1 MKINQWILTFLCL
14 IMLLLCDSCT
24 HKEHQFFIGVSQCSE
39 DEWRGQMNKEIKRE
53 VLFYPGTQLEIRTAK
68 DNNLHQIEDIKYF
81 IHKKVDLLIV
91 APNEA
96 DAITPV
102 IEQAFD
108 AGIPVV
114 LVDRKI
120 RSNKYTAY
128 VGANNYEI
136 GKQVGNY
143 IINRL
148 HGKGNIIE
156 ITGLHGSTPAVERHK
171 GMMESLKNAPEIK
184 IIASAD
190 AGWFKDKAENLLD
203 SILAHHTDID
213 LVFAQN
219 DRMAIG
225 AFQAAAAQGREKD
238 ILFVGIDAVAG
249 KGFGIESVAGG
260 EMDATFIYPTGGD
273 NVVQTAM
280 AILQGKPYDKEIN
293 LSTALV
299 DKSNA
304 RIMQMQTEHISQ
316 LDYKI
321 ELLNGQ
327 LDAYFMRYSAQRMF
341 LYACILIL
349 VLTATLLVFVVRAFW
364 IKNRM
369 NTELS
374 KQKAQLETQRDQL
387 IDLSR
392 QLEEATHAKLSFF
405 TNVSHDFRTPLTLI
419 ADPINQLMES
429 NHCTPQEQ
437 TLLNVVHK
445 NVTILLRLINQIL
458 DFRKFENGKLEINFS
473 QFNAAQSI
481 CEWAESFRSLSYRKH
496 IHFNITV
503 TEHTEEYV
511 LTADAEKL
519 ERILYN
525 LLSNA
530 FKFTPENGQIEI
542 ILSTFRREDSPWL
555 KLSVSDTGKGMS
567 PEHIQHIFER
577 FYQIDIHHTGS
588 GIGLALAKAFTE
600 MHHGQIRVESI
611 KDKGTTF
618 IVEIPMTQP
627 DFHNEQA
634 TNKIIP
640 ESLKEGAVLDADS
653 NMGSSESEENTDEN
667 LPTVLIIDDNQDVR
681 NYIRFLLQQQY
692 DIVEA
697 ENGLEGVKLA
707 LKYVPDAIICD
718 VMMPVM
724 DGMECCRKLKTEMQT
739 SHIPVIMLTAY
750 TMDEQKIKG
759 YECGA
764 DSYLTK
770 PFNGK
775 ILKARLQNLI
785 ENHLRLQNFFTDQ
798 TGMTSKPQLN
808 EADKGFVDKLRKEI
822 EERLSNPDTN
832 VEDLGAALG
841 FSRVQLYRKTKALTG
856 YAPNELLRIARLKKA
871 ASLLAATE
879 KSIAE
884 VTYEVGFSSPSYF
897 TRCFKEFFG
906 ESPTDY
912 LKRIRHGSFI

>member
-53 VLFYPGTQLEIRTAK
+53 ALFYPGTQLEIRTAK

-203 SILAHHTDID
+203 SILAHHMDID

-349 VLTATLLVFVVRAFW
+349 VLTAILLVFVVRAFW

-832 VEDLGAALG
+832 VENLGAALG

-912 LKRIRHGSFI
+912 LKRIR

>member
-1 MKINQWILTFLCL
+1 MKINQWILTFLCF

-349 VLTATLLVFVVRAFW
+349 VLIATLLVFVVRAFW

-832 VEDLGAALG
+832 VENLGAALG

-912 LKRIRHGSFI
+912 LKRIR

>member
-1 MKINQWILTFLCL
+1 MKINQWILTFLCF

-171 GMMESLKNAPEIK
+171 GMTESLKNAPEIN

-912 LKRIRHGSFI
+912 LKRIR

>member
-349 VLTATLLVFVVRAFW
+349 VLTAILLVFVVRAFW

-496 IHFNITV
+496 IHFNITI

-912 LKRIRHGSFI
+912 LKRIR

>member
-1 MKINQWILTFLCL
+1 MRINQWILTFLCL

-171 GMMESLKNAPEIK
+171 GMMKSLKNAPEIK

-912 LKRIRHGSFI
+912 LKRIR

>member
-1 MKINQWILTFLCL
+1 MRINQWILTFLCL

-627 DFHNEQA
+627 DFHNEQT

-912 LKRIRHGSFI
+912 LKRIR

>member
-1 MKINQWILTFLCL
+1 MRINQWILTFLCL

-912 LKRIRHGSFI
+912 LKRIR

>member
-1 MKINQWILTFLCL
+1 MRINQWILTFLCL

-349 VLTATLLVFVVRAFW
+349 VLTAILLVFVVRAFW

-640 ESLKEGAVLDADS
+640 ESLKEDAVLDADS

-832 VEDLGAALG
+832 VENLGAALG

-912 LKRIRHGSFI
+912 LKRIR

>member
-458 DFRKFENGKLEINFS
+458 DFRKFEYGKLEINFS

-912 LKRIRHGSFI
+912 LKRIR

>member
-832 VEDLGAALG
+832 VENLGAALG

-912 LKRIRHGSFI
+912 LKRIR

>member
-81 IHKKVDLLIV
+81 IHKKVDLLVV

-724 DGMECCRKLKTEMQT
+724 DGMECCHKLKTEMQT

-822 EERLSNPDTN
+822 EERLSNPDTK

-912 LKRIRHGSFI
+912 LKRIR

>member
-667 LPTVLIIDDNQDVR
+667 LPTVLIIDDNQDIR

-912 LKRIRHGSFI
+912 LKRIR

>member
-249 KGFGIESVAGG
+249 KGSGIESVAGG

-349 VLTATLLVFVVRAFW
+349 VLTAILLVFVVRAFW

-841 FSRVQLYRKTKALTG
+841 FVECNCTAKQKHLPDMPPMNSCG
-856 YAPNELLRIARLKKA
+856 
-871 ASLLAATE
+871 
-879 KSIAE
+879 
-884 VTYEVGFSSPSYF
+884 
-897 TRCFKEFFG
+897 
-906 ESPTDY
+906 
-912 LKRIRHGSFI
+912 

>member
-203 SILAHHTDID
+203 SILAHHMDID

-640 ESLKEGAVLDADS
+640 GSLKEGAVLDADS

-832 VEDLGAALG
+832 VENLGAALG

-912 LKRIRHGSFI
+912 LKRIR

>member
-1 MKINQWILTFLCL
+1 MKINQWILTFLCF

-349 VLTATLLVFVVRAFW
+349 VLTAILLVFVVRAFW

-640 ESLKEGAVLDADS
+640 ESLKEDAVLDADS

-832 VEDLGAALG
+832 VENLGAALG

-912 LKRIRHGSFI
+912 LKRIR

>member
-349 VLTATLLVFVVRAFW
+349 VLTAILLVFVVRAFW

-912 LKRIRHGSFI
+912 LKRIR

>member
-1 MKINQWILTFLCL
+1 MKINQWILTFLCF

-912 LKRIRHGSFI
+912 LKRIR

>member
-171 GMMESLKNAPEIK
+171 GMTESLKNAPEIN

-832 VEDLGAALG
+832 VENLGAALG

-912 LKRIRHGSFI
+912 LKRIR

>member
-171 GMMESLKNAPEIK
+171 GMMESLRNAPEIK

-249 KGFGIESVAGG
+249 KGFGVESVAGG

-832 VEDLGAALG
+832 VENLGAALG

-912 LKRIRHGSFI
+912 LKRIR

>member
-627 DFHNEQA
+627 DFHNEQT

-822 EERLSNPDTN
+822 EERLSKPDTN
-832 VEDLGAALG
+832 VENLGAALG

-912 LKRIRHGSFI
+912 LKRIR

>member
-156 ITGLHGSTPAVERHK
+156 ITGLHESTPAVERHK

-912 LKRIRHGSFI
+912 LKRIR

>member
-1 MKINQWILTFLCL
+1 MRINQWILTFLCL

-832 VEDLGAALG
+832 VENLGAALG

-912 LKRIRHGSFI
+912 LKRIR

>member
-349 VLTATLLVFVVRAFW
+349 VLTAILLVFVVRAFW

-542 ILSTFRREDSPWL
+542 ILSTFRREDLPWL

-627 DFHNEQA
+627 DFHNEQT

-912 LKRIRHGSFI
+912 LKRIR

>member
-458 DFRKFENGKLEINFS
+458 DFRKFENGKLEVNFS
-473 QFNAAQSI
+473 QFNAADSI
-481 CEWAESFRSLSYRKH
+481 REWAESFRTLAYRKH
-496 IHFNITV
+496 IHFNLTV
-503 TEHTEEYV
+503 AGDSNAYF

-530 FKFTPENGQIEI
+530 FKFTPENGQIDI
-542 ILSTFRREDSPWL
+542 TLTSFLRHNSSWL
-555 KLSVSDTGKGMS
+555 RLSVNDTGTGMS

-577 FYQIDIHHTGS
+577 FYQIDIHHAGS

-600 MHHGQIRVESI
+600 MHHGEIRAESA
-611 KDKGTTF
+611 KGKGTTF
-618 IVEIPMTQP
+618 IVEIPMVQP
-627 DFHNEQA
+627 DFRDEQA
-634 TNKIIP
+634 ASKIIP
-640 ESLKEGAVLDADS
+640 ESVKQGAVLEADS
-653 NMGSSESEENTDEN
+653 SLESSGNEESTEGNRH
-667 LPTVLIIDDNQDVR
+667 TVLIIDDNQDVR
-681 NYIRFLLQQQY
+681 NYIRLLLQQQY
-692 DIVEA
+692 DILEA
-697 ENGLEGVKLA
+697 ENGLEGLKLA
-707 LKYVPDAIICD
+707 VKYVPDAIICD

-750 TMDEQKIKG
+750 TMDEQKVKG

-785 ENHLRLQNFFTDQ
+785 ENHMRLQNFFTDQ
-798 TGMTSKPQLN
+798 AGTVSKPQLN
-808 EADKGFVDKLRKEI
+808 ETDKGFVEKLRKEI
-822 EERLSNPDTN
+822 EKQLSNPDTN

-897 TRCFKEFFG
+897 TRCYKEFFG

-912 LKRIRHGSFI
+912 LKRIR

>member
-349 VLTATLLVFVVRAFW
+349 VLTAILLVFVVRAFW

-627 DFHNEQA
+627 DFHNEQT

-640 ESLKEGAVLDADS
+640 GSLKEGAVLDADS

-912 LKRIRHGSFI
+912 LKRIR

>member
-349 VLTATLLVFVVRAFW
+349 VLTAILLVFVVRAFW

-832 VEDLGAALG
+832 VENLGATLG

-912 LKRIRHGSFI
+912 LKRIR

>member
-349 VLTATLLVFVVRAFW
+349 VLTAILLVFVVRAFW

-697 ENGLEGVKLA
+697 ENGLEGVRLA

-798 TGMTSKPQLN
+798 TGITSKPQLN

-912 LKRIRHGSFI
+912 LKRIR

>member
-203 SILAHHTDID
+203 SILAHHMDID

-798 TGMTSKPQLN
+798 TGITSKPQLN

-912 LKRIRHGSFI
+912 LKRIR

>member
-912 LKRIRHGSFI
+912 LKRIR

>member
-114 LVDRKI
+114 LVDRKS

-912 LKRIRHGSFI
+912 LKRIR

>member
-203 SILAHHTDID
+203 SILAHHMDID

-273 NVVQTAM
+273 NAVQTAM

-912 LKRIRHGSFI
+912 LKRIR

>member
-349 VLTATLLVFVVRAFW
+349 VLTAILLVFVVRAFW

-627 DFHNEQA
+627 DFHNEQT

-640 ESLKEGAVLDADS
+640 GSLKEGAVLDADS

-798 TGMTSKPQLN
+798 TRMTSKPQLN

-832 VEDLGAALG
+832 VENLGAALG

-912 LKRIRHGSFI
+912 LKRIR

>member
-1 MKINQWILTFLCL
+1 
-14 IMLLLCDSCT
+14 MLLLCDSCT

-349 VLTATLLVFVVRAFW
+349 VLTAILLVFVVRAFW

-697 ENGLEGVKLA
+697 ENGLEGVRLA

-798 TGMTSKPQLN
+798 TGITSKPQLN

-912 LKRIRHGSFI
+912 LKRIR

>member
-1 MKINQWILTFLCL
+1 MKINQWILTFLCF

-280 AILQGKPYDKEIN
+280 AILQEKPYDKEIN

-530 FKFTPENGQIEI
+530 FKFTLENGQIEI

-912 LKRIRHGSFI
+912 LKRIR

>member
-1 MKINQWILTFLCL
+1 MKNNQWILNFLCL
-14 IMLLLCDSCT
+14 IMLLLCGSCAQ
-24 HKEHQFFIGVSQCSE
+24 KEHQFFIGVSQCSE

-53 VLFYPGTQLEIRTAK
+53 ALFYPGTQLEIRTAK
-68 DNNLHQIEDIKYF
+68 DNNQRQIEDIKYF

-143 IINRL
+143 IISRL
-148 HGKGNIIE
+148 NGKGNIVE

-184 IIASAD
+184 VIASAD
-190 AGWFKDKAENLLD
+190 AGWFKEKAENTLD
-203 SILAHHTDID
+203 SILAYHADID

-219 DRMAIG
+219 DRMALG
-225 AFQAAAAQGREKD
+225 AFQAAAKQGREKD

-260 EMDATFIYPTGGD
+260 DMDATFIYPTGGD

-280 AILQGKPYDKEIN
+280 AILQGKPYDKEID

-316 LDYKI
+316 LDHKI

-349 VLTATLLVFVVRAFW
+349 VLTAILLVITVRAFW
-364 IKNRM
+364 TKNRM

-374 KQKAQLETQRDQL
+374 QQKEQLEKQRDQL
-387 IDLSR
+387 MDLSR

-458 DFRKFENGKLEINFS
+458 DFRKFENGKLEVNFS
-473 QFNAAQSI
+473 QFNAADSI
-481 CEWAESFRSLSYRKH
+481 REWAESFRTLAYRKH
-496 IHFNITV
+496 IHFNLTV
-503 TEHTEEYV
+503 AGDSNAYF

-530 FKFTPENGQIEI
+530 FKFTPENGQIDI
-542 ILSTFRREDSPWL
+542 TLTSFLRHNSSWL
-555 KLSVSDTGKGMS
+555 RLSVSDTGTGMS

-577 FYQIDIHHTGS
+577 FYQIDIHHAGS

-600 MHHGQIRVESI
+600 MHHGEIRAESA
-611 KDKGTTF
+611 KGKGTTF
-618 IVEIPMTQP
+618 IVEIPMVQP
-627 DFHNEQA
+627 DFRDEQA
-634 TNKIIP
+634 ASKIIP
-640 ESLKEGAVLDADS
+640 ESVKQGAVLEADS
-653 NMGSSESEENTDEN
+653 SLESSGNEESTEGNRHTI
-667 LPTVLIIDDNQDVR
+667 LIIDDNQDVR
-681 NYIRFLLQQQY
+681 NYIRLLLQQQY
-692 DIVEA
+692 DILEA
-697 ENGLEGVKLA
+697 ENGLEGLKLA
-707 LKYVPDAIICD
+707 VKYVPDAIICD

-750 TMDEQKIKG
+750 TMDEQKVKG

-785 ENHLRLQNFFTDQ
+785 ENHMRLQNFFTDQ
-798 TGMTSKPQLN
+798 AGTVSKPQLN
-808 EADKGFVDKLRKEI
+808 ETDKGFVEKLRKEI
-822 EERLSNPDTN
+822 EKQLSNPDTN

-897 TRCFKEFFG
+897 TRCYKEFFG

-912 LKRIRHGSFI
+912 LKRIR

>member
-555 KLSVSDTGKGMS
+555 KLSVNDTGKGMS

-912 LKRIRHGSFI
+912 LKRIR

>member
-171 GMMESLKNAPEIK
+171 GMMESLRNAPEIK

-681 NYIRFLLQQQY
+681 NYIRFLLQLQY

-724 DGMECCRKLKTEMQT
+724 DGMECCRKLKAEMQT

-906 ESPTDY
+906 ENPTDY
-912 LKRIRHGSFI
+912 LKRIR